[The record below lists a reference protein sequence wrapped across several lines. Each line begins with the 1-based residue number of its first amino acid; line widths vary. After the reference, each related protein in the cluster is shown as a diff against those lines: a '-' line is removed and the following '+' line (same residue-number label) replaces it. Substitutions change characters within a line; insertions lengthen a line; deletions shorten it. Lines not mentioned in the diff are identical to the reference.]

1 MGTVGRGRLRR
12 WTAVAAL
19 AVVAMVMAG
28 TQVLT
33 APPARAADLTADTV
47 RRDLAFAEARLAAT
61 AARTATNAYP
71 VRTGTNGAWVNV
83 GAGDWTSGFYPGA
96 LWQAYA
102 HTKDPVW
109 QQRAEAW
116 QAGVESNKTDDTSHD
131 VGFQIFNTF
140 GQDAVLTGDPNAKA
154 VVLTAARTLASRYN
168 AKVGAIRS
176 WDARTDTTKYQV
188 IMDNMMNLELLWWAA
203 RNGGD
208 ASWATMA
215 TNHAKTTAR
224 DFFRTDGGSWHVV
237 NYNQSTGAVIS
248 KYTHQGYSNDSTWS
262 RGEAWAVHGFTM
274 AYRFTQDAQFLTTAR
289 RAADYFLSRLPA
301 DKVPYW
307 DFNLPST
314 TGQPRDSSAAAIA
327 ASGLVELSTLEPD
340 ATRKQT
346 YLAGARDII
355 ASLSTA
361 AYLADGT
368 TNQAVL
374 LHGTQNKPSGS
385 YDTGIMF
392 GDYYF
397 IEALR
402 RYAGATGI
410 DLGTTPTT
418 TTPAPTTTTAPPVTT
433 APPTTTTTKPPT
445 STTAPA
451 TDPVTAYYQKLGGS
465 SSYLG
470 APRNAVYSVAG
481 GRAQDYAGG
490 SIYWSSATGAH
501 AVRGAILTR
510 YKAIGGPS
518 SAIGFPTT
526 DEYAVSGGR
535 RSDFAKG
542 TIVYYA
548 SNGQTYVFTR

>member
-1 MGTVGRGRLRR
+1 MTKVRR
-12 WTAVAAL
+12 WTVVAAL
-19 AVVAMVMAG
+19 AAVTVLGAG

-33 APPARAADLTADTV
+33 APPARAADLTAETV
-47 RRDLAFAEARLAAT
+47 RKDLAFAEARLAAT
-61 AARTATNAYP
+61 AGRTATNAYP
-71 VRTGTNGAWVNV
+71 VRTGANGAWVTA
-83 GAGDWTSGFYPGA
+83 GAGDWTSGFFPGA

-109 QQRAEAW
+109 KQRAEAW
-116 QAGVESNKTDDTSHD
+116 QAGVEVNKTDDGSHD

-140 GQDAVLTGDPNAKA
+140 GQDAVLTGDANAKA
-154 VVLTAARTLASRYN
+154 VALTAARTLSTRYN

-176 WDARTDTTKYQV
+176 WDARTDTTRYQV

-203 RNGGD
+203 QNGGD
-208 ASWATMA
+208 PAWATIA

-224 DFFRTDGGSWHVV
+224 DFFRPDGGSWHVV
-237 NYNQSTGAVIS
+237 NYNQATGAVAS

-262 RGEAWAVHGFTM
+262 RGQAWAVHGFTM
-274 AYRFTQDAQFLTTAR
+274 AYRFTKDAQFLTTAR
-289 RAADYFLSRLPA
+289 SSADYFLSRLPA

-314 TGQPRDSSAAAIA
+314 AGQPRDSSAAAIA

-340 ATRKQT
+340 ATRKQR

-355 ASLSTA
+355 ASLSTP

-385 YDTGIMF
+385 ADTGIMF
-392 GDYYF
+392 GDHYF

-402 RYAGATGI
+402 RHAAATGI
-410 DLGTTPTT
+410 DLGTTPPTT
-418 TTPAPTTTTAPPVTT
+418 TTPTTTTPV
-433 APPTTTTTKPPT
+433 PPTTTTPKPPT
-445 STTAPA
+445 TTAPA
-451 TDPVTAYYQKLGGS
+451 TDPVTAYYQKLGGA

-470 APRNAVYSVAG
+470 APKAAVYTVAG

-490 SIYWSSATGAH
+490 SIYWSQATGAH

-510 YKAIGGPS
+510 YKALNGPS
-518 SAIGFPTT
+518 GVLGFPTT
-526 DEYAVSGGR
+526 DETTFSGGR
-535 RSDFAKG
+535 RTDFAKG
-542 TIVYYA
+542 TIVWYQA
-548 SNGQTYVFTR
+548 TNQTYVFTR